1 MACRRTFVRVP
12 TDGLARVEVGA
23 DLLSFRLVDM
33 SYGGLG
39 LRGATTGLRVGS
51 LVRVMVTLASGK
63 RLDTCPI
70 LETRAVVKH
79 VGPAGIGLAWCPT
92 VPERAGD
99 IALVVDDLTRNAC
112 TVI

>member
-1 MACRRTFVRVP
+1 MACRRTFVRIP
-12 TDGLARVEVGA
+12 TDGLARVETGA

-39 LRGATTGLRVGS
+39 LRGTTTGLRVGS